1 MSRSR
6 LLRRMHSL
14 EGAPEMQEYLLH
26 DVTVG
31 EEVGA
36 GAFGNVV
43 RLNFGGTLCAGK
55 RLHTILMEE
64 STRFREKFVDECRLL
79 KNLRHPHIVQFLGIC
94 FLPSSDLPV
103 LVMEFLPYNLH
114 DLLEGY
120 PNFSLPIKL
129 SILKDIA
136 RGLLYLHSQS
146 PSIVHRDLSARNVL
160 LNAALTAK
168 IADFGMARIINPL
181 HLSRQLTT
189 VPGSGVYMPPE
200 TFQSEDSVLDY
211 SSKLDIF
218 SFGVVLLFVITH
230 EFPKNILPATFYD
243 KDGQFRPRNELER
256 RQKYVEAAEQVRAEY
271 LLVLSTLLYIT
282 PSHTYSSCISH
293 CLHSTLFRR
302 LWEIMIML

>member
-1 MSRSR
+1 
-6 LLRRMHSL
+6 MHSL
-14 EGAPEMQEYLLH
+14 EGAPEMQENLLH
-26 DVTVG
+26 DVAVG

-43 RLNFGGTLCAGK
+43 RLNFCGTLCAGK
-55 RLHTILMEE
+55 RLHTVLMEE
-64 STRFREKFVDECRLL
+64 GRTFREKFVDECRLL

-114 DLLEGY
+114 DLLEGH
-120 PNFSLPIKL
+120 PNFPLPVKL

-136 RGLLYLHSQS
+136 RGLLYLHSQV
-146 PSIVHRDLSARNVL
+146 PPIVHRDLSARNVL

-200 TFQSEDSVLDY
+200 TFQSESGDSILDY
-211 SSKLDIF
+211 SSKVDIF

-243 KDGQFRPRNELER
+243 ENNVFRPRRELQR
-256 RQKYVEAAEQVRAEY
+256 REKYVETAEQVSTEY
-271 LLVLSTLLYIT
+271 S
-282 PSHTYSSCISH
+282 
-293 CLHSTLFRR
+293 
-302 LWEIMIML
+302 